1 MNYWLV
7 RGSPFENGS
16 FPFVQPNA
24 RHQWRTKRPPRS
36 WQVADRLLFWASS
49 PRLELIALGLFE
61 GQTGERTPDEEEIY
75 NVRYLTAVVDSPLT
89 LAELRIDPMLKNAIF
104 LKNGP
109 ASSVVRLSEQEGA
122 HLYRLLIA
130 RNLAIQG
137 VWRDLESSDTSFADS
152 NRAVVAISSTL
163 TESVKN
169 VLPSLS
175 DGDLNVLQALL
186 VAPNHAAS
194 AGELRLKLGLPAVVQ
209 VNAAI
214 GRIGRKVYEDLGK
227 HPEGLAS
234 GEYEWWHVVATGAR
248 SDASGF
254 VWTLR
259 DDVVAGLLACGWSVS
274 GYASADEVV
283 VSPLFFEGAVK
294 HVTVNAYERNPQAR
308 RRCIEAH
315 GVKCSACNLDF
326 GTVYG
331 ALAMGF
337 IHVHHTKPIASI
349 GMRYEVDPVE
359 DLRPVC
365 PNCHAVIHMSDP
377 PRTIKE
383 VKDLLAK

>member
-122 HLYRLLIA
+122 HLYRLMIS
-130 RNLAIQG
+130 RNLPIQG
-137 VWRDLESSDTSFADS
+137 VWRDLESSDTNFADS

-194 AGELRLKLGLPAVVQ
+194 AGELRLILGLPAVVQ

-248 SDASGF
+248 SDARGF

-337 IHVHHTKPIASI
+337 IHVHHTKPLASI

-377 PRTIKE
+377 PRTIEE